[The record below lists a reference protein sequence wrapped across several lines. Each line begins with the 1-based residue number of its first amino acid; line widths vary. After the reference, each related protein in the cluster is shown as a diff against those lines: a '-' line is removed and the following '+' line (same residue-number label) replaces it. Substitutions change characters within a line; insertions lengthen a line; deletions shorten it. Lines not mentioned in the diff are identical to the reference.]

1 MIKKQKVFILC
12 DSNSGS
18 GLGHLVRC
26 ISLAEELTNNYH
38 VVFLGD
44 YSETAQRILIK
55 YQQSYLLQ
63 TPVLSDRILSLPEKS
78 LVIIDS
84 YQLQPS
90 MLRSDL
96 RVILID
102 DFCELTA
109 YPVEGVINFT
119 INAVNYNY
127 TQKGA
132 KKQALGLGYYL
143 PHPAIKNNV
152 LNGNALVRN
161 ILIIIGSGDQ
171 YGISNQLLDFF
182 ESIECSY
189 DFVVLGTNIGLDCKS
204 RSFKVTHIPMTT
216 NIIENYAWA
225 DLCITSGGLAK
236 YECAY
241 LGKPSLVISLTENE
255 LLETSFFAA
264 HGFCY
269 DAGLYS
275 KINKNTFLKHFQSV
289 VSESKVVKVDSECS
303 LRNFSKNSAERAATF
318 VVECFS

>member
-1 MIKKQKVFILC
+1 MIKKKKFFILC
-12 DSNSGS
+12 DSNSSS

-26 ISLAEELTNNYH
+26 ISLAEELTNIYH
-38 VVFLGD
+38 IVFLGD
-44 YSETAQRILIK
+44 YSETAQRILTK

-63 TPVLSDRILSLPEKS
+63 TAVLSDRILLLPENS

-84 YQLQPS
+84 YQLQTS

-96 RVILID
+96 RLILID
-102 DFCELTA
+102 DFCELNA
-109 YPVEGVINFT
+109 YPVDGVINFT

-127 TQKGA
+127 CLKGA
-132 KKQALGLGYYL
+132 KNQALGLDYYL
-143 PHPAIKNNV
+143 PHPAIKKQY
-152 LNGNALVRN
+152 LSAKPEVRK

-171 YGISNQLLDFF
+171 YGIANRLLDFF

-189 DFVVLGTNIGLDCKS
+189 DFVVLGTNNALDCKS
-204 RSFKVTHIPMTT
+204 RPFKVTHIPMTT
-216 NIIENYAWA
+216 NIIENYSWA

-264 HGFCY
+264 YGFCY

-275 KINKNTFLKHFQSV
+275 ELKKNTFLKHFQSV
-289 VSESKVVKVDSECS
+289 LSESKVVNANPECS
-303 LRNFSKNSAERAATF
+303 LRKFSKNSAERAATF
-318 VVECFS
+318 VVDCFS